1 MAIKQRRKI
10 ANYLMIDGDYELC
23 GVGFEELTENP
34 SAQTAKKRYINQ
46 KSSTT
51 TIVGY
56 DWSSAFKSDMIS
68 SEAAIDFICGI
79 GERQLTGSE
88 AESEYVIVD
97 LDKPSASESGN
108 TFYARQIHVAIE
120 VSSFENND
128 GDMSVSGNFV
138 GSGDVVEGIFNTQTK
153 TFTAK

>member
-1 MAIKQRRKI
+1 MV
-10 ANYLMIDGDYELC
+10 DGDYELC

-34 SAQTAKKRYINQ
+34 SAQTVKKRYINQ

-68 SEAAIDFICGI
+68 SEAAIDFICSI
-79 GERQLTGSE
+79 GERQLTGAE

-97 LDKPSASESGN
+97 LDKKLEQEN

-138 GSGDVVEGIFNTQTK
+138 GSGDVVEGAFNTQTK

>member
-10 ANYLMIDGDYELC
+10 ANYLMVDGDYELC

-34 SAQTAKKRYINQ
+34 SAQTVKKRYINQ

-68 SEAAIDFICGI
+68 SEAAIDFICSI
-79 GERQLTGSE
+79 GERQLTGAE

-97 LDKPSASESGN
+97 LDKKLEQEN

-138 GSGDVVEGIFNTQTK
+138 GSGDVVEGAFNTQTK

>member
-10 ANYLMIDGDYELC
+10 ANYLMVDGDYELC

-34 SAQTAKKRYINQ
+34 SAQTVKKRYINQ

-68 SEAAIDFICGI
+68 SEAAIDFICSI
-79 GERQLTGSE
+79 GERQLTGAE

-97 LDKPSASESGN
+97 LDKKLEQEN

-138 GSGDVVEGIFNTQTK
+138 GSGDVVEGTFNTQTK